1 VIPTFVNS
9 YIESKII
16 KDLNYGV
23 TKKGLPETRFSD
35 MSQDYSKPNYEQ
47 YNREKAYQQML
58 ALCNKYNNWEKTRWE
73 TVK

>member
-1 VIPTFVNS
+1 
-9 YIESKII
+9 
-16 KDLNYGV
+16 
-23 TKKGLPETRFSD
+23 